1 MPEATEPRCA
11 PLVWGRGATVL
22 DVFIEPTCPFS
33 ATAFGK
39 FPGLIETVG
48 EDRLTLRINLHS
60 QPWHLFSGVFV
71 RATLAASTIAGGR
84 DAAARVLREVYAR
97 RDELEPAGHAKG
109 PALDRSPREVLA
121 RVEEITGLA
130 LAAAFE
136 QDVVTKAMTRHAR
149 FSRQNGIHV
158 SPTFMVDGLV
168 NDRMGSRDEIGKW
181 VAELGLA

>member
-1 MPEATEPRCA
+1 MTGQQPRCA

-22 DVFIEPTCPFS
+22 DAFLEPTCPFS
-33 ATAFGK
+33 AIAFGK
-39 FPGLIETVG
+39 FPALLAAVG
-48 EDRLTLRINLHS
+48 EDRLTLRVNLHS

-71 RATLAASTIAGGR
+71 RTILAASTLPDGR
-84 DAAARVLREVYAR
+84 DAAARVMREVYAR
-97 RDELEPAGHAKG
+97 RDEFEPAAHSKG
-109 PALDRSPREVLA
+109 PALDRALRQVIA

-136 QDVVTKAMTRHAR
+136 QDAVTTAMKRHAR

-168 NDRMGSRDEIGKW
+168 NDRMGSRDELATWI
-181 VAELGLA
+181 AEIGLA